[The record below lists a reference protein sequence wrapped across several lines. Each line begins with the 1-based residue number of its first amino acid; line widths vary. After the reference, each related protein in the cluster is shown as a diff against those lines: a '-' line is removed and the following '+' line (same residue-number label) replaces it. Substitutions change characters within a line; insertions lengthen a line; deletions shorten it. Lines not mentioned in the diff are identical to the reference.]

1 MQTFLPYRDFRASA
15 EVLDSPRLGKQRV
28 ETLQVLRA
36 LELPEYG
43 WRNHPAVIM
52 WRGRLPALVSYG
64 LTMAQVW
71 TERGFGDTTAAQMI
85 EFAPEVADLT
95 QEELTADGLVPS
107 WLGRED
113 FHVSHR
119 SRLIT
124 KDPDTYRPRF
134 PGTPEGLEYVWPG
147 ADPTAPAA
155 SPALGRPLWVV
166 RPETEAELEVFT
178 TESVIGL
185 GESTGLP
192 VDAVGLDEA
201 ALRNAAGITGRKRP
215 GRGLVALRLLLD
227 RLRPD
232 DEVAVLIDE
241 GRSLLVGVVLDS
253 YRHDRRSAVPHR
265 WPVRWD
271 RTVPRAAVVRPA
283 RLQDPR
289 PAFTVDLAAEPVA
302 PAGRTTTDEPVR
314 ATDRP
319 SSR

>member
-43 WRNHPAVIM
+43 WRNHPAVVM
-52 WRGRLPALVSYG
+52 WRGRLPALVRYG

-71 TERGFGDTTAAQMI
+71 TERGFGDTTAAQMA
-85 EFAPEVADLT
+85 EFAPEVADLS
-95 QEELTADGLVPS
+95 QEELTADGHMPS

-113 FHVSHR
+113 VHMSHR

-124 KDPDTYRPRF
+124 KDPDTYRSRF
-134 PGTPEGLEYVWPG
+134 PGTPEGLDYVWPG
-147 ADPTAPAA
+147 ADPAA
-155 SPALGRPLWVV
+155 DLGGAAGSSAVPALGRPLWVV
-166 RPETEAELEVFT
+166 RPETEADLEEFIT
-178 TESVIGL
+178 GSVIGL
-185 GESTGLP
+185 GESTGLT

-201 ALRNAAGITGRKRP
+201 ALRKAAGITGRKRP
-215 GRGLVALRLLLD
+215 GRGLVALKLLVD
-227 RLRPD
+227 RLRPG

-241 GRSLLVGVVLDS
+241 GHSLLVGVVVDT
-253 YRHDRRSAVPHR
+253 YRHDRHSTVRHR

-289 PAFTVDLAAEPVA
+289 PVFTVDLAAEPSD
-302 PAGRTTTDEPVR
+302 PADVPSVPDRTG
-314 ATDRP
+314 
-319 SSR
+319 